1 MIFPMLLTVQA
12 LDTAPAQVAKPIR
25 PELQPIIG
33 RCYIKNRPVVPKP
46 VAPKPADP
54 KPVVDKSTDPKPVAA
69 KPADFAKIARS
80 LSGDM
85 VSVCLNG
92 HNIPRRS
99 AGLRPLT
106 WSNSLQQSAQL
117 YAQKLDATNTFRHS
131 KTPGLG
137 ENLYLGTG
145 SCANANSMWLA
156 ERVLYKGQAVKREEV
171 AKYGHFTQMM
181 WPSTT
186 SVGCGISSGVV
197 VCHYSPPGNMLG
209 TRLTQY

>member
-1 MIFPMLLTVQA
+1 MFPLLLTVQA

-25 PELQPIIG
+25 PELQAIIG

-46 VAPKPADP
+46 V
-54 KPVVDKSTDPKPVAA
+54 VA

-80 LSGDM
+80 LSGSM

-92 HNIPRRS
+92 HNIPRR
-99 AGLRPLT
+99 AVGLRPMA
-106 WSNSLQQSAQL
+106 WSSSLQRSAQL
-117 YAQKLDATNTFRHS
+117 YAQQLDATNRFEHS
-131 KTPGLG
+131 NMKGIG
-137 ENLYLGTG
+137 ENLYDGTG

-156 ERVLYKGQAVKREEV
+156 ERVLYRGQAVGSGNF
-171 AKYGHFTQMM
+171 AGYGHFTQMM